1 MVETNKK
8 TVYLDQNVLTELR
21 VNKLYKSDSKLIQLL
36 ILLTSK
42 KYTIV
47 YSRVTLLEIYNI
59 DSKIHIDEHLETL
72 KLLNA
77 IYWDR
82 LFTPNEYNVNFI
94 YKNFL
99 KVHEGKFSKKLHASA
114 EKFIK
119 RINGIN
125 IGITTKDSFNSML
138 GEAINI
144 PFSYLNDKIPI
155 LTKVNKYFSEK
166 AVGFTINYFS
176 NISNE
181 LPDFDPVHFRE
192 CIKMDTEIKSIE
204 PEEAMFFIIKALCD
218 YDPHFMNIF
227 QFDAD
232 NIETK
237 IEFFFNLL
245 NWIGYYS
252 DKFQNDTNKKGFHAA
267 SMRDS
272 AHAGTAWHFNYLLSD
287 DYKFRQKTKACYAF
301 VGSTTKVLSI
311 DEFLLLH

>member
-1 MVETNKK
+1 VVETKK
-8 TVYLDQNVLTELR
+8 TIYLDQNVLTELR
-21 VNKLYKSDSKLIQLL
+21 VNKLYKNDLKLIQLL
-36 ILLTSK
+36 RLLTSE

-47 YSRVTLLEIYNI
+47 YSSVTLLEIYNI
-59 DSKIHIDEHLETL
+59 DNKIHIDEHLETL

-82 LFTPNEYNVNFI
+82 LFTPNEHNVHFI
-94 YKNFL
+94 YKNFV
-99 KVHEGKFSKKLHASA
+99 KVREGKFSKKLHASA

-119 RINGIN
+119 RINGITT
-125 IGITTKDSFNSML
+125 GITTKDSFNSML
-138 GEAINI
+138 GEAVNI
-144 PFSYLNDKIPI
+144 PFYYLTDKMPI
-155 LTKVNKYFSEK
+155 LTKLNKYFSKK
-166 AVGFTINYFS
+166 AVDFTINYFS
-176 NISNE
+176 NISDQ

-204 PEEAMFFIIKALCD
+204 AEEAMFFIVKSLCD
-218 YDPHFMNIF
+218 YDPHFINIF
-227 QFDAD
+227 QFDGG

-237 IEFFFNLL
+237 IEFFFNFL

-267 SMRDS
+267 SMRDA
-272 AHAGTAWHFNYLLSD
+272 AHAGTAWHFDYLLSE